1 MPSDEEPLPL
11 TRSIHDRIAPESEAS
26 RWVRSQRDYM
36 ACHPAWRSVPGG
48 RALHAFMDG
57 DTKALCGVEAP
68 VWRDH
73 SRGWGAIRRPEHR
86 RCGELARR
94 ETGRRISELFE
105 RQRREYVEEVDHGRV
120 G

>member
-1 MPSDEEPLPL
+1 MPSDEPLPL
-11 TRSIHDRIAPESEAS
+11 TRDIYDRIAPQDEAA
-26 RWVRSQRDYM
+26 RWAQSVRDYA
-36 ACHPAWRSVPGG
+36 ACKPTWRSVPGG

-57 DTKALCGVEAP
+57 DTRPLCGIEAP

-73 SRGWGAIRRPEHR
+73 SRGWGTTRRPEHR

-94 ETGRRISELFE
+94 ETSRRLAELFE
-105 RQRREYVEEVDHGRV
+105 RQRRECVEEMGR